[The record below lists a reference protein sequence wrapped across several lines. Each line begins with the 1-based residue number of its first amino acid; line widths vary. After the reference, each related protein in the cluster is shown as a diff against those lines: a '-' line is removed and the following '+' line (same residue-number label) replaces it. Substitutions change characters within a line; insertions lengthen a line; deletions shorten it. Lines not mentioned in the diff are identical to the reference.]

1 MNVDVFSW
9 FDNIQAAMEQEGSL
23 LKPWAKIL
31 PQQLHAIFN
40 EKVHGDQQ
48 RWLDALESLPAVD
61 NVVADLQQDRIQLA
75 SAALNEAEN
84 TAAENTAT
92 VNAEIKSGLQQLS
105 PWRKGPFQFF
115 DTHIDTEWRSDWKW
129 QRIASHLAPLEGRTI
144 LDVGCGSGYH
154 MWRMLGAGAYRVV
167 GVDPSRLF
175 LAQFQAFKQYAQ
187 SGQDKPL
194 NIDLLPLKMED
205 VPRPLKAFDT
215 TFSMGVLYHRKSPI
229 DHLAELKDT
238 LKPGG
243 QLVLETL
250 VIEGELGEVLM
261 PENRYAQMRNVWFLP
276 TCDTLLLWA
285 RRAGFKNPRIVEK
298 NITSLEEQ
306 RSTDWMQ
313 YQSLMDFLDAEDKSK
328 TIEGYPAPLRA
339 TLIAEA

>member
-9 FDNIQAAMEQEGSL
+9 FDDVQTAMAAEGSL
-23 LKPWAKIL
+23 LKPWAEVL
-31 PQQLHAIFN
+31 PQQLHNIFN

-48 RWLDALESLPAVD
+48 RWLDALENLPAIED
-61 NVVADLQQDRIQLA
+61 VAINLEQDRIQLSSGSI
-75 SAALNEAEN
+75 SAAVDEQVKA
-84 TAAENTAT
+84 
-92 VNAEIKSGLQQLS
+92 GLQQLS

-154 MWRMLGAGAYRVV
+154 MWRMLGAGAHRVV

-187 SGQDKPL
+187 ASNSEELL
-194 NIDLLPLKMED
+194 NIDLLPLRMED

-215 TFSMGVLYHRKSPI
+215 TFSMGVLYHRKSPL

-261 PENRYAQMRNVWFLP
+261 PEDRYAQMRNVWFLP
-276 TCDTLLLWA
+276 SCDTLLLWA

-298 NITSLEEQ
+298 NVTSLDEQ
-306 RSTDWMQ
+306 RSTEWMQ
-313 YQSLMDFLDAEDKSK
+313 YQSLTDFLGEEDKSK

>member
-9 FDNIQAAMEQEGSL
+9 FDDVQAAMEAEGSL
-23 LKPWAKIL
+23 LKPWAEIL
-31 PQQLHAIFN
+31 PQQLHNLFN

-48 RWLDALESLPAVD
+48 RWLDALENLPTVD
-61 NVVADLQQDRIQLA
+61 NITTDLSKDRIEL
-75 SAALNEAEN
+75 SSTRISEE
-84 TAAENTAT
+84 TD
-92 VNAEIKSGLQQLS
+92 AEIKAGLQQLS

-129 QRIASHLAPLEGRTI
+129 QRIAPHLAPLEGRTI

-154 MWRMLGAGAYRVV
+154 MWRMLEAGAHRVV

-187 SGQDKPL
+187 LGQAKAL
-194 NIDLLPLKMED
+194 NIDLLPLRMED

-215 TFSMGVLYHRKSPI
+215 TFSMGVLYHRKSPL
-229 DHLAELKDT
+229 DHMAELKDT

-261 PENRYAQMRNVWFLP
+261 PEDRYAQMRNVWFLP
-276 TCDTLLLWA
+276 SCETLLLWA
-285 RRAGFKNPRIVEK
+285 RRVGFKNPRIVEK
-298 NITSLEEQ
+298 NVTSLDEQ

-313 YQSLMDFLDAEDKSK
+313 YQSLTDFLDPEDKTK
-328 TIEGYPAPLRA
+328 TAEGYPAPFRA

>member
-1 MNVDVFSW
+1 
-9 FDNIQAAMEQEGSL
+9 
-23 LKPWAKIL
+23 
-31 PQQLHAIFN
+31 
-40 EKVHGDQQ
+40 
-48 RWLDALESLPAVD
+48 
-61 NVVADLQQDRIQLA
+61 
-75 SAALNEAEN
+75 
-84 TAAENTAT
+84 
-92 VNAEIKSGLQQLS
+92 
-105 PWRKGPFQFF
+105 
-115 DTHIDTEWRSDWKW
+115 
-129 QRIASHLAPLEGRTI
+129 
-144 LDVGCGSGYH
+144 

-187 SGQDKPL
+187 SSQKSLL

-261 PENRYAQMRNVWFLP
+261 PEDRYAQMRNVWFLP
-276 TCDTLLLWA
+276 SCDTLLLWA

-298 NITSLEEQ
+298 NVTSLEEQ
-306 RSTDWMQ
+306 RSTEWMQ
-313 YQSLMDFLDAEDKSK
+313 YQSLTDFLDANDKSK
-328 TIEGYPAPLRA
+328 TAEGYPAPLRA

>member
-9 FDNIQAAMEQEGSL
+9 FDDIQSAMEQEGSL

-31 PQQLHAIFN
+31 PQQLHALFN

-48 RWLDALESLPAVD
+48 RWLDALEGLPAVD
-61 NVVADLQQDRIQLA
+61 SVEIDLQQDCIQL
-75 SAALNEAEN
+75 SSSSI
-84 TAAENTAT
+84 TYTT
-92 VNAEIKSGLQQLS
+92 DREIKVGLQQLG

-129 QRIASHLAPLEGRTI
+129 QRIAAHLAPLEGRTI

-154 MWRMLGAGAYRVV
+154 MWRMMGAGAYRVV

-187 SGQDKPL
+187 QGQQQSGLNKSL

-238 LKPGG
+238 LKTGG

-250 VIEGELGEVLM
+250 VIEGEVGDVLM
-261 PENRYAQMRNVWFLP
+261 PEDRYAQMRNVWFLP
-276 TCDTLLLWA
+276 SCDTLLLWA

-298 NITSLEEQ
+298 NVTSLDEQ

-313 YQSLMDFLDAEDKSK
+313 YQSLTDFLDVDDKTK
-328 TIEGYPAPLRA
+328 TAEGYPAPLRA

>member
-9 FDNIQAAMEQEGSL
+9 FDDIQAAMEQEGSL
-23 LKPWAKIL
+23 LKPWAAIL
-31 PQQLHAIFN
+31 PQQLNALFN

-48 RWLDALESLPAVD
+48 RWLDALESLPAVE
-61 NVVADLQQDRIQLA
+61 NVVADLQQDCIQL
-75 SAALNEAEN
+75 SSDSIEGD
-84 TAAENTAT
+84 TDR
-92 VNAEIKSGLQQLS
+92 EIKAGLQQLG

-115 DTHIDTEWRSDWKW
+115 DTRIDTEWRSDWKW
-129 QRIASHLAPLEGRTI
+129 QRIAAHLAPLENRTI

-154 MWRMLGAGAYRVV
+154 MWRMLGAGAHRIV
-167 GVDPSRLF
+167 GIDPSRLF
-175 LAQFQAFKQYAQ
+175 LAQFQAFKQYAEVVHKQ
-187 SGQDKPL
+187 SGLDQTL
-194 NIDLLPLKMED
+194 NVDLLPLKMED

-261 PENRYAQMRNVWFLP
+261 PEDRYAKMRNIWFLP
-276 TCDTLLLWA
+276 SCDTLLLWA

-298 NITSLEEQ
+298 NVTSLEEQ
-306 RSTDWMQ
+306 RSTEWMQ
-313 YQSLMDFLDAEDKSK
+313 YQSLTDFLDTDDKSK
-328 TIEGYPAPLRA
+328 TVEGYPAPLRA
-339 TLIAEA
+339 TMIAEA

>member
-9 FDNIQAAMEQEGSL
+9 FDDVQAAMEAEGSL
-23 LKPWAKIL
+23 LKPWAEIL
-31 PQQLHAIFN
+31 PQQLHNLFN

-48 RWLDALESLPAVD
+48 RWLDALENLPTVD
-61 NVVADLQQDRIQLA
+61 NITTDLSKDRIEL
-75 SAALNEAEN
+75 SSTRISEE
-84 TAAENTAT
+84 TD
-92 VNAEIKSGLQQLS
+92 AEIKAGLQQLS

-129 QRIASHLAPLEGRTI
+129 QRIAPHLAPLEGRTI

-154 MWRMLGAGAYRVV
+154 MWRMLGAGAHRVV

-187 SGQDKPL
+187 LGQAKAL
-194 NIDLLPLKMED
+194 NIDLLPLRMED

-215 TFSMGVLYHRKSPI
+215 TFSMGVLYHRKSPL
-229 DHLAELKDT
+229 DHMAELKDT

-261 PENRYAQMRNVWFLP
+261 PEDRYAQMRNVWFLP
-276 TCDTLLLWA
+276 SCETLLLWA
-285 RRAGFKNPRIVEK
+285 RRVGFKNPRIVEK
-298 NITSLEEQ
+298 NVTSLDEQ

-313 YQSLMDFLDAEDKSK
+313 YQSLTDFLDPEDKTK
-328 TIEGYPAPLRA
+328 TAEGYPAPFRA

>member
-9 FDNIQAAMEQEGSL
+9 FDDIQTAMGQEGSL
-23 LKPWAKIL
+23 LKPWAEIL
-31 PQQLHAIFN
+31 PQQLHNLFN
-40 EKVHGDQQ
+40 EKIHGDQQ
-48 RWLDALESLPAVD
+48 RWLDALEGLPD
-61 NVVADLQQDRIQLA
+61 VADIVMDLEQDRIQLT
-75 SAALNEAEN
+75 SKCIGSEADAVSIN
-84 TAAENTAT
+84 H
-92 VNAEIKSGLQQLS
+92 EIKSGLQQLS

-129 QRIASHLAPLEGRTI
+129 QRIAPHLASLEGRTV

-154 MWRMLGAGAYRVV
+154 MWRMLGAGAHRIV
-167 GVDPSRLF
+167 GIDPSRLF

-187 SGQDKPL
+187 LAQKQSGQDKPL
-194 NIDLLPLKMED
+194 NIDLLPLRMED
-205 VPRPLKAFDT
+205 VPRPLKAFDM

-250 VIEGELGEVLM
+250 VIEGVLGEVLM
-261 PENRYAQMRNVWFLP
+261 PEDRYAQMRNVWFLP
-276 TCDTLLLWA
+276 SCDTLLLWA

-306 RSTDWMQ
+306 RSTDWMP
-313 YQSLMDFLDAEDKSK
+313 YQSLTDFLDVEDKNK
-328 TIEGYPAPLRA
+328 TLEGYPAPLRA

>member
-9 FDNIQAAMEQEGSL
+9 FDDIQSAMEQEGSL

-84 TAAENTAT
+84 TAA
-92 VNAEIKSGLQQLS
+92 VNADIKSGLQQLS

-129 QRIASHLAPLEGRTI
+129 QRIASHLAPFEGRTI
-144 LDVGCGSGYH
+144 LDVCCGSGYH

-187 SGQDKPL
+187 SGQDEPL

-261 PENRYAQMRNVWFLP
+261 PEDRYAQMRNVWFLP
-276 TCDTLLLWA
+276 SCDTLLLWA

-313 YQSLMDFLDAEDKSK
+313 YQSLTDFLDAEDKSK
-328 TIEGYPAPLRA
+328 TLEGYPAPLRA

>member
-9 FDNIQAAMEQEGSL
+9 FDQVQAAMDQDGSL
-23 LKPWAKIL
+23 LKPWAKVL
-31 PQQLHAIFN
+31 PQQLHALFN

-48 RWLDALESLPAVD
+48 RWLDALENLPAIEGIET
-61 NVVADLQQDRIQLA
+61 NLQQDRIELSSGA
-75 SAALNEAEN
+75 ISDD
-84 TAAENTAT
+84 
-92 VNAEIKSGLQQLS
+92 VNANVKAGLEQLS

-129 QRIASHLAPLEGRTI
+129 QRIVEHLAPLEGRTI

-154 MWRMLGAGAYRVV
+154 MWRMLGAGAYRVI

-187 SGQDKPL
+187 AGQATPL
-194 NIDLLPLKMED
+194 NIDLLPLRMED

-215 TFSMGVLYHRKSPI
+215 TFSMGVLYHRKSPL

-261 PENRYAQMRNVWFLP
+261 PEDRYAQMRNVWFLP
-276 TCDTLLLWA
+276 SCDTLLLWA
-285 RRAGFKNPRIVEK
+285 RRVGFKNPRIVEK
-298 NITSLEEQ
+298 NVTSLEEQ
-306 RSTDWMQ
+306 RSTEWMK
-313 YQSLMDFLDAEDKSK
+313 YQSLTDFLDADDKSK
-328 TIEGYPAPLRA
+328 TLEGYPAPLRA

>member
-9 FDNIQAAMEQEGSL
+9 FDDIQSAMDQEGSL

-48 RWLDALESLPAVD
+48 RWLDALEGLPVVES
-61 NVVADLQQDRIQLA
+61 VVADLQQDRIQLA
-75 SAALNEAEN
+75 SAVLDQADDAETIN
-84 TAAENTAT
+84 SQ
-92 VNAEIKSGLQQLS
+92 IKLGLQQLS

-175 LAQFQAFKQYAQ
+175 LSQFQAFKQYAQ

-261 PENRYAQMRNVWFLP
+261 PEDRYAQMRNVWFLP
-276 TCDTLLLWA
+276 SCDTLLLWA

-313 YQSLMDFLDAEDKSK
+313 YQSLTDFLDAEDKTK
-328 TIEGYPAPLRA
+328 TREGYPAPLRA

>member
-23 LKPWAKIL
+23 LKPWANIL

-75 SAALNEAEN
+75 SAVLNEAEN
-84 TAAENTAT
+84 TAA
-92 VNAEIKSGLQQLS
+92 VNADIKSGLQQLS

-187 SGQDKPL
+187 SGQDEPL

-261 PENRYAQMRNVWFLP
+261 PEDRYAQMRNVWFLP
-276 TCDTLLLWA
+276 SCDTLLLWA

-313 YQSLMDFLDAEDKSK
+313 YQSLTDFLDAEDKGK
-328 TIEGYPAPLRA
+328 TLEGYPAPLRA

>member
-9 FDNIQAAMEQEGSL
+9 FDNIQSAMEQEGSL
-23 LKPWAKIL
+23 LKPWANIL

-48 RWLDALESLPAVD
+48 RWLDALAGLPAID
-61 NVVADLQQDRIQLA
+61 NVTVDLQQDRIQLA
-75 SAALNEAEN
+75 SAALN
-84 TAAENTAT
+84 AAENVAA
-92 VNAEIKSGLQQLS
+92 VNADINSGLKQLS

-129 QRIASHLAPLEGRTI
+129 RRIASHLAPLEGRTI

-187 SGQDKPL
+187 SGQDEPL

-261 PENRYAQMRNVWFLP
+261 PEDRYAQMRNVWFLP

-313 YQSLMDFLDAEDKSK
+313 YQSLTDFLDAEDKSK

-339 TLIAEA
+339 TLIAEV

>member
-23 LKPWAKIL
+23 LKPWAAIL
-31 PQQLHAIFN
+31 PQQLNALFN

-48 RWLDALESLPAVD
+48 RWLDALESLPAVE
-61 NVVADLQQDRIQLA
+61 NVVVDLQQDRIQL
-75 SAALNEAEN
+75 SSDSITSN
-84 TAAENTAT
+84 TDR
-92 VNAEIKSGLQQLS
+92 EIKAGLQQLG

-129 QRIASHLAPLEGRTI
+129 QRIAAHLAPLADRTI

-154 MWRMLGAGAYRVV
+154 MWRMLGAGAHRIV
-167 GVDPSRLF
+167 GIDPSRLF
-175 LAQFQAFKQYAQ
+175 LAQFQAFKQYAEIAHKQ
-187 SGQDKPL
+187 SGLDQPL

-250 VIEGELGEVLM
+250 VIAGELGEVLM
-261 PENRYAQMRNVWFLP
+261 PEDRYAQMRNVWFLP
-276 TCDTLLLWA
+276 SCDTLLLWA

-298 NITSLEEQ
+298 NVTSLEEQ
-306 RSTDWMQ
+306 RSTEWMQ
-313 YQSLMDFLDAEDKSK
+313 YQSLTDFLDTDDKSK
-328 TIEGYPAPLRA
+328 TVEGYPAPLRA

>member
-9 FDNIQAAMEQEGSL
+9 FDDIQAAMEQEGSL
-23 LKPWAKIL
+23 LKPWAEIL
-31 PQQLHAIFN
+31 PQQLHSLFK
-40 EKVHGDQQ
+40 EKIHGDQQ

-61 NVVADLQQDRIQLA
+61 GITTDLQQDCIQLA
-75 SAALNEAEN
+75 SNALTDDASRQ
-84 TAAENTAT
+84 
-92 VNAEIKSGLQQLS
+92 IKTGLQQLS

-129 QRIASHLAPLEGRTI
+129 QRIVSHLAPLEGRTI

-187 SGQDKPL
+187 MSQESSGQRQPL

-250 VIEGELGEVLM
+250 VIEGALGEVLM
-261 PENRYAQMRNVWFLP
+261 PEDRYAQMRNVWFLP
-276 TCDTLLLWA
+276 SCDTLLLWA

-298 NITSLEEQ
+298 NVTRLEEQ

-313 YQSLMDFLDAEDKSK
+313 YQSLTDFLDAEDKSK
-328 TIEGYPAPLRA
+328 TAEGYPAPLRA

>member
-9 FDNIQAAMEQEGSL
+9 FDDIQSAMEQEGSL
-23 LKPWAKIL
+23 LKPWADIL

-48 RWLDALESLPAVD
+48 RWLDALESLPVID
-61 NVVADLQQDRIQLA
+61 NVVVDLQQDRIQLA
-75 SAALNEAEN
+75 STVLDNADDAEAL
-84 TAAENTAT
+84 
-92 VNAEIKSGLQQLS
+92 NAEIKSGLQQLS

-115 DTHIDTEWRSDWKW
+115 NTHIDTEWRSDWKW

-187 SGQDKPL
+187 LGQDKPL

-261 PENRYAQMRNVWFLP
+261 PEDRYAQMRNVWFLP
-276 TCDTLLLWA
+276 SCDTLLLWA

-313 YQSLMDFLDAEDKSK
+313 YQSLTDFLDAEDKSK
-328 TIEGYPAPLRA
+328 TLEGYPAPLRA

>member
-9 FDNIQAAMEQEGSL
+9 FDDIQSAMEQEGSL

-31 PQQLHAIFN
+31 PQQLHALFN

-48 RWLDALESLPAVD
+48 RWLDALEGLPEVD
-61 NVVADLQQDRIQLA
+61 SVEIDLQQDCIQL
-75 SAALNEAEN
+75 SS
-84 TAAENTAT
+84 
-92 VNAEIKSGLQQLS
+92 KSITYITDSVVKAGLQQLG

-129 QRIASHLAPLEGRTI
+129 QRISAHFAPLEGRTI

-187 SGQDKPL
+187 QGQQQSGLNKSL

-229 DHLAELKDT
+229 DHLTELKDT
-238 LKPGG
+238 LKAGG

-250 VIEGELGEVLM
+250 VIEGEVGDVLM
-261 PENRYAQMRNVWFLP
+261 PEDRYAQMRNVWFLP
-276 TCDTLLLWA
+276 SCDTLLLWA

-298 NITSLEEQ
+298 NVTSLDEQ

-313 YQSLMDFLDAEDKSK
+313 YQSLTDFLGVDDKTK
-328 TIEGYPAPLRA
+328 TVEGYPAPLRA

>member
-9 FDNIQAAMEQEGSL
+9 FDDVQTAMAAEGSL
-23 LKPWAKIL
+23 LKPWAEIL
-31 PQQLHAIFN
+31 PQQLHGIFN

-48 RWLDALESLPAVD
+48 RWLDALESLPAIE
-61 NVVADLQQDRIQLA
+61 NVAIDLELDRIQL
-75 SAALNEAEN
+75 SSDSINEDVDGQVKA
-84 TAAENTAT
+84 
-92 VNAEIKSGLQQLS
+92 GLQQLG

-115 DTHIDTEWRSDWKW
+115 ATHIDTEWRSDWKW
-129 QRIASHLAPLEGRTI
+129 QRIVSHLAPLEGRTI

-154 MWRMLGAGAYRVV
+154 MWRMLGAGAQRVV
-167 GVDPSRLF
+167 GIDPSRLF

-187 SGQDKPL
+187 TGQDKSL

-215 TFSMGVLYHRKSPI
+215 TFSMGVLYHRKSPL

-261 PENRYAQMRNVWFLP
+261 PEDRYAQMRNVWFLP
-276 TCDTLLLWA
+276 SCDTLLLWA

-298 NITSLEEQ
+298 NITSLDEQ
-306 RSTDWMQ
+306 RATDWMQ
-313 YQSLMDFLDAEDKSK
+313 YQSLTDFLDSEDKSK
-328 TIEGYPAPLRA
+328 TLEGYPAPLRA

>member
-9 FDNIQAAMEQEGSL
+9 FDDIQAAMEQEGSL

-31 PQQLHAIFN
+31 PQQLHALFN

-48 RWLDALESLPAVD
+48 RWLDALEGLPVVE
-61 NVVADLQQDRIQLA
+61 NVTTDIQQDRIEL
-75 SAALNEAEN
+75 SSDSI
-84 TAAENTAT
+84 TADID
-92 VNAEIKSGLQQLS
+92 AEIKAALQQLG

-129 QRIASHLAPLEGRTI
+129 QRIAAHLAPLEGRTI

-154 MWRMLGAGAYRVV
+154 MWRMLGAGSHRVV
-167 GVDPSRLF
+167 GIDPSRLF

-187 SGQDKPL
+187 SGLEQPL
-194 NIDLLPLKMED
+194 KIDLLPLKMED

-261 PENRYAQMRNVWFLP
+261 PEDRYAQMRNVWFLP
-276 TCDTLLLWA
+276 SCDTLLLWA

-298 NITSLEEQ
+298 NVTSLEEQ

-313 YQSLMDFLDAEDKSK
+313 YQSLTDFLDVEDKSK
-328 TIEGYPAPLRA
+328 TAEGYPAPLRA

>member
-9 FDNIQAAMEQEGSL
+9 FDDIQAAMEQEGSL

-31 PQQLHAIFN
+31 PQQLHALFN

-48 RWLDALESLPAVD
+48 RWLDALESLPEVE
-61 NVVADLQQDRIQLA
+61 NVASDLQQDRLQL
-75 SAALNEAEN
+75 SSDSI
-84 TAAENTAT
+84 TGDIDT
-92 VNAEIKSGLQQLS
+92 EIKTALQQLG

-154 MWRMLGAGAYRVV
+154 MWRMLGAGAHRVV

-187 SGQDKPL
+187 SGEEQPL
-194 NIDLLPLKMED
+194 KIDLLPLKMED

-261 PENRYAQMRNVWFLP
+261 PEDRYAQMRNVWFLP
-276 TCDTLLLWA
+276 SCDTLLLWA

-298 NITSLEEQ
+298 NVTSLDEQ
-306 RSTDWMQ
+306 RSTNWMQ
-313 YQSLMDFLDAEDKSK
+313 YQSLTDFLDAEDKTK
-328 TIEGYPAPLRA
+328 TAEGYPAPLRA

>member
-1 MNVDVFSW
+1 MMNVDVFSW
-9 FDNIQAAMEQEGSL
+9 FEDLQAAMEQEGSL
-23 LKPWAKIL
+23 LQPWADVL

-48 RWLDALESLPAVD
+48 RWLDALENLPAIKDVEL
-61 NVVADLQQDRIQLA
+61 DLNKDRIELCCQSIDEA
-75 SAALNEAEN
+75 TSAQ
-84 TAAENTAT
+84 
-92 VNAEIKSGLQQLS
+92 VNDGMQQLR

-115 DTHIDTEWRSDWKW
+115 NTHIDTEWRSDWKW
-129 QRIASHLAPLEGRTI
+129 QRIAPHLATLEGRTV

-187 SGQDKPL
+187 SNQEKPL
-194 NIDLLPLKMED
+194 NIDLLPLRMED

-215 TFSMGVLYHRKSPI
+215 TFSMGVLYHRKSPL
-229 DHLAELKDT
+229 DHMAELKDT

-261 PENRYAQMRNVWFLP
+261 PEDRYAQMRNVWFLP
-276 TCDTLLLWA
+276 SCETLLLWA
-285 RRAGFKNPRIVEK
+285 RRVGFKNPRIVEK
-298 NITSLEEQ
+298 NVTSLEEQ
-306 RSTDWMQ
+306 RSTDWMP
-313 YQSLMDFLDAEDKSK
+313 YQSLVDFLDPNDPSK

>member
-9 FDNIQAAMEQEGSL
+9 FEDLQAAMEQEGSL
-23 LKPWAKIL
+23 LQPWADVL

-48 RWLDALESLPAVD
+48 RWLDALENLPAISDVEL
-61 NVVADLQQDRIQLA
+61 DLKKDRIELSSQSLSEEINA
-75 SAALNEAEN
+75 Q
-84 TAAENTAT
+84 
-92 VNAEIKSGLQQLS
+92 VNDGLQQLR

-115 DTHIDTEWRSDWKW
+115 NTHIDTEWRSDWKW
-129 QRIASHLAPLEGRTI
+129 QRIAPHLAPLEGRTI

-154 MWRMLGAGAYRVV
+154 MWRMLGEGAYRVV

-187 SGQDKPL
+187 LSEQKPL
-194 NIDLLPLKMED
+194 NIDLLPLRMED

-215 TFSMGVLYHRKSPI
+215 TFSMGVLYHRKSPL
-229 DHLAELKDT
+229 DHMAELKDT

-261 PENRYAQMRNVWFLP
+261 PEDRYAQMRNVWFLP
-276 TCDTLLLWA
+276 SCETLLLWA
-285 RRAGFKNPRIVEK
+285 RRVGFNNPRIVEK
-298 NITSLEEQ
+298 NVTSLEEQ
-306 RSTDWMQ
+306 RSTDWMP
-313 YQSLMDFLDAEDKSK
+313 YQSLVDFLDPNDPTK

>member
-9 FDNIQAAMEQEGSL
+9 FDDIQSAMEQEGSL

-31 PQQLHAIFN
+31 PQQLHALFN

-48 RWLDALESLPAVD
+48 RWLDALEGLPAVES
-61 NVVADLQQDRIQLA
+61 VAIDLQQDCIQLSSNSITHA
-75 SAALNEAEN
+75 SN
-84 TAAENTAT
+84 
-92 VNAEIKSGLQQLS
+92 IKVKTGLQQLG

-129 QRIASHLAPLEGRTI
+129 QRIAAHLAPLEGRTI

-154 MWRMLGAGAYRVV
+154 MWRMLGAGAYRVI

-187 SGQDKPL
+187 QGQQQPGLNKSL

-250 VIEGELGEVLM
+250 VIEGEVGDVLM
-261 PENRYAQMRNVWFLP
+261 PEDRYAQMRNVWFLP
-276 TCDTLLLWA
+276 SCDTLLLWA

-298 NITSLEEQ
+298 NVTSLDEQ

-313 YQSLMDFLDAEDKSK
+313 YQSLTDFLDSDDKTK
-328 TIEGYPAPLRA
+328 TAEGYPAPLRA

>member
-9 FDNIQAAMEQEGSL
+9 FDDVQTAMAAEGSL

-31 PQQLHAIFN
+31 PEQLHNLFN

-48 RWLDALESLPAVD
+48 RWLDALENLPAID
-61 NVVADLQQDRIQLA
+61 NVTSDLNQDRIQL
-75 SAALNEAEN
+75 SSENISEEQGALVKA
-84 TAAENTAT
+84 
-92 VNAEIKSGLQQLS
+92 GLQQLS

-129 QRIASHLAPLEGRTI
+129 QRIAPHLAPLEGRTI

-154 MWRMLGAGAYRVV
+154 MWRMLGEGAHRVV

-187 SGQDKPL
+187 SGLVNQSGLEEPL
-194 NIDLLPLKMED
+194 NIDLLPLRMED

-215 TFSMGVLYHRKSPI
+215 TFSMGVLYHRKSPL
-229 DHLAELKDT
+229 DHMAELKDT

-261 PENRYAQMRNVWFLP
+261 PEDRYAQMRNVWFLP
-276 TCDTLLLWA
+276 SCETLLLWA
-285 RRAGFKNPRIVEK
+285 RRVGFKNPRIVEK
-298 NITSLEEQ
+298 NVTSLDEQ

-313 YQSLMDFLDAEDKSK
+313 YQSLTDFLDPEDKTK
-328 TIEGYPAPLRA
+328 TAEGYPAPYRA

>member
-9 FDNIQAAMEQEGSL
+9 FDDIQSAMEQEGSL

-31 PQQLHAIFN
+31 PQQLHALFN

-48 RWLDALESLPAVD
+48 RWLDALEGLPAVD
-61 NVVADLQQDRIQLA
+61 SVEIDLQQDCIQL
-75 SAALNEAEN
+75 SSNSI
-84 TAAENTAT
+84 TYTT
-92 VNAEIKSGLQQLS
+92 DSEIKAGLQQLG

-129 QRIASHLAPLEGRTI
+129 QRIAVHLAPLEGRTI

-187 SGQDKPL
+187 QGQQQSGLNKSL

-229 DHLAELKDT
+229 DHLTELKDT

-250 VIEGELGEVLM
+250 VIEGEVGDVLM
-261 PENRYAQMRNVWFLP
+261 PEDRYAQMRNVWFLP
-276 TCDTLLLWA
+276 SCDTLLLWA

-298 NITSLEEQ
+298 NVTSLDEQ
-306 RSTDWMQ
+306 RSTDWMK
-313 YQSLMDFLDAEDKSK
+313 YQSLTDFLDVDDKTK
-328 TIEGYPAPLRA
+328 TAEGYPAPLRA

>member
-9 FDNIQAAMEQEGSL
+9 FDDIQTAMSAEGSL
-23 LKPWAKIL
+23 LQPWADIL
-31 PQQLHAIFN
+31 PQQLNALFN
-40 EKVHGDQQ
+40 EKVHGDQE
-48 RWLDALESLPAVD
+48 RWLNALAALPQVN
-61 NVVADLQQDRIQLA
+61 NVCAHLNQDRIELSSDQVP
-75 SAALNEAEN
+75 SE
-84 TAAENTAT
+84 TQSDITDC
-92 VNAEIKSGLQQLS
+92 LQQLS

-115 DTHIDTEWRSDWKW
+115 NTHIDTEWRSDWKW
-129 QRIASHLAPLEGRTI
+129 QRIASHLVSLEGKTI

-154 MWRMLGAGAYRVV
+154 MWRMLGSGAYRVV

-187 SGQDKPL
+187 SSQSNQNTPL
-194 NIDLLPLKMED
+194 NIDLLPLRMED
-205 VPRPLKAFDT
+205 VPRPLKAFDV
-215 TFSMGVLYHRKSPI
+215 TFSMGVLYHRKSPL
-229 DHLAELKDT
+229 DHMAELKDT

-250 VIEGELGEVLM
+250 VIEGGLGEVLM

-285 RRAGFKNPRIVEK
+285 RRVGLKNPRIVEK
-298 NITSLEEQ
+298 NVTRLEEQ
-306 RSTDWMQ
+306 RTTDWMK
-313 YQSLMDFLDAEDKSK
+313 YQSLVDFLDPGDTTK

>member
-9 FDNIQAAMEQEGSL
+9 FDQVQASMAEDGSL
-23 LKPWAKIL
+23 LKPWAQVL
-31 PQQLHAIFN
+31 PQQLHALFN

-48 RWLDALESLPAVD
+48 RWLDALENLPAIEGIKT
-61 NVVADLQQDRIQLA
+61 DLQQDRIELSSQQ
-75 SAALNEAEN
+75 
-84 TAAENTAT
+84 AT
-92 VNAEIKSGLQQLS
+92 DEVNAEVKAGLQQLS

-115 DTHIDTEWRSDWKW
+115 DTHIDTEWHSDWKW
-129 QRIASHLAPLEGRTI
+129 QRIAPHLAPLEGRTI

-154 MWRMLGAGAYRVV
+154 MWRMLGAGAYRVI

-187 SGQDKPL
+187 AGQEAPL
-194 NIDLLPLKMED
+194 NIDLLPLRMED

-215 TFSMGVLYHRKSPI
+215 TFSMGVLYHRKSPL
-229 DHLAELKDT
+229 DHMAELKDT

-250 VIEGELGEVLM
+250 VIEGGLGEVLM
-261 PENRYAQMRNVWFLP
+261 PEDRYAQMRNVWFLP

-285 RRAGFKNPRIVEK
+285 RRVGFKNPRIVEK
-298 NITSLEEQ
+298 NVTSLEEQ
-306 RSTDWMQ
+306 RSTDWMP
-313 YQSLMDFLDAEDKSK
+313 YQSLTDFLDADDKTK
-328 TIEGYPAPLRA
+328 TLEGYPAPLRA

>member
-1 MNVDVFSW
+1 M
-9 FDNIQAAMEQEGSL
+9 GSL
-23 LKPWAKIL
+23 EI
-31 PQQLHAIFN
+31 
-40 EKVHGDQQ
+40 
-48 RWLDALESLPAVD
+48 LPAVD

-75 SAALNEAEN
+75 SAVLNEAEN
-84 TAAENTAT
+84 TAA
-92 VNAEIKSGLQQLS
+92 VNADIKSGLQQLS

-187 SGQDKPL
+187 SGQDEPL

-261 PENRYAQMRNVWFLP
+261 PEDRYAQMRNVWFLP
-276 TCDTLLLWA
+276 NCDTLLLWA

-313 YQSLMDFLDAEDKSK
+313 YQSLTDFLDAEDKSK
-328 TIEGYPAPLRA
+328 TLEGYPAPLRA

>member
-1 MNVDVFSW
+1 MNVDIFSW
-9 FDNIQAAMEQEGSL
+9 FDDIQAAMAEEGSL
-23 LKPWAKIL
+23 LKPWAKVL
-31 PQQLHAIFN
+31 PEQLNAIFN

-48 RWLDALESLPAVD
+48 RWLDALENLPAID
-61 NVVADLQQDRIQLA
+61 DVVADTSLDRIQLSSSSISSADGA
-75 SAALNEAEN
+75 S
-84 TAAENTAT
+84 
-92 VNAEIKSGLQQLS
+92 IKQGLQQLS

-129 QRIASHLAPLEGRTI
+129 QRIVEHLAPLEGRTI

-154 MWRMLGAGAYRVV
+154 MWRMLAEGAHRVV
-167 GVDPSRLF
+167 GIDPSRLF
-175 LAQFQAFKQYAQ
+175 LAQFQAFKQYADLAQKQ
-187 SGQDKPL
+187 SGQEQSL
-194 NIDLLPLKMED
+194 NIDLLPLRMED

-261 PENRYAQMRNVWFLP
+261 PEDRYAQMRNVWFLP
-276 TCDTLLLWA
+276 SCDTLLLWA

-298 NITSLEEQ
+298 NVTSLEEQ
-306 RSTDWMQ
+306 RSTEWMS
-313 YQSLMDFLDAEDKSK
+313 YQSLTDFLGAEDKTV

>member
-9 FDNIQAAMEQEGSL
+9 FDDIQAAMEQEGSL
-23 LKPWAKIL
+23 LKPWAAIL
-31 PQQLHAIFN
+31 PQQLNALFN

-48 RWLDALESLPAVD
+48 RWLDALESLPAVE
-61 NVVADLQQDRIQLA
+61 NVVADLQQDSIQL
-75 SAALNEAEN
+75 SSDSIEGD
-84 TAAENTAT
+84 TDR
-92 VNAEIKSGLQQLS
+92 EIKAGLQQLG

-129 QRIASHLAPLEGRTI
+129 QRIAAYLAPLENRTI

-154 MWRMLGAGAYRVV
+154 MWRMLGAGAHRIV
-167 GVDPSRLF
+167 GIDPSRLF
-175 LAQFQAFKQYAQ
+175 LAQFQAFKQYAEVAHKQ
-187 SGQDKPL
+187 SGLDQTL
-194 NIDLLPLKMED
+194 NIDLLPLKIED
-205 VPRPLKAFDT
+205 LPRPLKAFDT

-261 PENRYAQMRNVWFLP
+261 PEDRYAQMRNVWFLP
-276 TCDTLLLWA
+276 SCDTLLLWA

-298 NITSLEEQ
+298 NVTSLEEQ
-306 RSTDWMQ
+306 RSTEWMQ
-313 YQSLMDFLDAEDKSK
+313 YQSLTDFLDTDDKSK
-328 TIEGYPAPLRA
+328 TAEGYPAPLRA